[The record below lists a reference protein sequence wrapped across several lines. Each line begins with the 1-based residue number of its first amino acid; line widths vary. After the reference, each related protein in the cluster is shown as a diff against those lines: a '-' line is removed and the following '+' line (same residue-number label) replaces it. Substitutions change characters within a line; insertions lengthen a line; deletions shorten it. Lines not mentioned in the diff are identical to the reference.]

1 MLMGLHLNFYLGPHI
16 CWRSGKE
23 PARQGGGC
31 RRHEFNP
38 WVRKIPGGGNG
49 NPLQHT
55 CLENPM
61 DRGAWQATVHGVSK
75 SQTWL
80 KSCTHKHTYSY
91 THTHTPHVGRGPHRL
106 TGHWVGEGWEHCI
119 HSTVSL
125 TLPHLSLP
133 GTLLPSPDPEA
144 PLAHFS
150 RLCLLP
156 WTKRATPRNGV
167 YFTYI
172 QEHKLREPE
181 VTGPARY
188 WNTTVVSH

>member
-1 MLMGLHLNFYLGPHI
+1 MLMGLHLNFYLGPRI

-55 CLENPM
+55 CLKNPM

-91 THTHTPHVGRGPHRL
+91 THTHTTCWEGTSSPHWALGGGGLRTL
-106 TGHWVGEGWEHCI
+106 
-119 HSTVSL
+119 HSFHSFTYPPPPLIARHTPTFSRPWSPSGSFL
-125 TLPHLSLP
+125 QTLP
-133 GTLLPSPDPEA
+133 A
-144 PLAHFS
+144 AM
-150 RLCLLP
+150 
-156 WTKRATPRNGV
+156 N
-167 YFTYI
+167 
-172 QEHKLREPE
+172 
-181 VTGPARY
+181 
-188 WNTTVVSH
+188 